1 MKSLAIIGAGAAGM
15 FCAAA
20 LRGAKNLRISILEAS
35 GAPLKKVLLS
45 GGGRCNFTNAAID
58 GGDPKDFYPR
68 GARHMRKP
76 LRAFGCVAVREFF
89 RSIGAESKIEAD
101 GRVFPVSDDSRTVAA
116 ALEKSAAKCEMR
128 FGFRADSLRPAG
140 DCWEICG
147 ERNGRRETLRAD
159 FALVATGGRWQKG
172 LEKSVEAL
180 GGKFSDPV
188 PTLFPLDLDRAKD
201 GEWENLSGVSVA
213 DARADAYANGREFS
227 ARGALLVT
235 RSGIGGP
242 AALKLSAF
250 GARDFAE
257 CGYSFGM
264 RVNWIPRASDEDF
277 KREILSARRSF
288 PKRSLRNSPLFGL
301 PRSLWEYLCRSAG
314 VSERLWAGFSKA
326 DGAALKAALSADEMR
341 AVGKSAHKGEFATCG
356 GLECGCVD
364 FKTCSLK
371 GRPRLFFAGECL
383 DIDGIT
389 GGFNLHAA
397 WATAKICADSIK
409 NFAENEG

>member
-1 MKSLAIIGAGAAGM
+1 MRSRPA
-15 FCAAA
+15 
-20 LRGAKNLRISILEAS
+20 GAKNLRISILEAS

-58 GGDPKDFYPR
+58 GGNPKDFYPR

-76 LRAFGCVAVREFF
+76 LRAFGCGAAREFF

-188 PTLFPLDLDRAKD
+188 PTLFPFDLDRAKD

>member
-1 MKSLAIIGAGAAGM
+1 
-15 FCAAA
+15 
-20 LRGAKNLRISILEAS
+20 
-35 GAPLKKVLLS
+35 
-45 GGGRCNFTNAAID
+45 
-58 GGDPKDFYPR
+58 
-68 GARHMRKP
+68 MRKP
-76 LRAFGCVAVREFF
+76 LRAFGCGAAREFF

-147 ERNGRRETLRAD
+147 QRNGRRETLRAD
-159 FALVATGGRWQKG
+159 FALIATGGRWQKG

-188 PTLFPLDLDRAKD
+188 PTLFPFDLDRAKD

>member
-76 LRAFGCVAVREFF
+76 LRAFGCVAAREFF

-147 ERNGRRETLRAD
+147 QRNGRRETLRAD

-188 PTLFPLDLDRAKD
+188 PTLFPFDLDRAKD

-213 DARADAYANGREFS
+213 DARADAYFNQVRNKIIAVPKGNSQYRWMMMNIGYVEIRGIDLGAQATLSPADGFYIDVQANYTYQRAQDFTDPADNDPYAGTYGGQIAYIPWHSGS
-227 ARGALLVT
+227 AV
-235 RSGIGGP
+235 
-242 AALKLSAF
+242 
-250 GARDFAE
+250 ARLTY
-257 CGYSFGM
+257 GTWRLNYSFIYVGE
-264 RVNWIPRASDEDF
+264 RYTSSANIPANHEQPWYTHDLGLAKDFRFARWGLGLALEVNNLLNQQYEVVANYPM
-277 KREILSARRSF
+277 
-288 PKRSLRNSPLFGL
+288 PGRNYKLT
-301 PRSLWEYLCRSAG
+301 
-314 VSERLWAGFSKA
+314 VKA
-326 DGAALKAALSADEMR
+326 ML
-341 AVGKSAHKGEFATCG
+341 
-356 GLECGCVD
+356 
-364 FKTCSLK
+364 
-371 GRPRLFFAGECL
+371 
-383 DIDGIT
+383 
-389 GGFNLHAA
+389 
-397 WATAKICADSIK
+397 
-409 NFAENEG
+409 